1 MNIYKNFNNNYNNNN
16 DNNNNID
23 YNNNN
28 NNENN
33 NYNKFNN
40 YRTNLNINSYVPFY
54 PNKNKNFQN
63 SDNNHNNSQNYR
75 KTSFSTE
82 NYSNYS
88 DEALAKISPYLIKEQ
103 NGCRFIQ
110 EKVMSSSSFSNDL
123 LFPQLKSSLT
133 ELICDQFGNY
143 LFQVLLDVLTF
154 DNLSL
159 FLNLTHPNFYQI
171 CTSAHGTRVIQK
183 LIEKVSN
190 IPILLNK
197 FIYNICNENLK
208 EIIKAPYGNHIIQK
222 FLMTVHSGEYKN
234 GFIYQCVKD
243 NFLEITNSKHGVC
256 VVQKCIAEGD
266 EEQRTLLLNMIYK
279 NLDVIINDQ
288 FGNFLIQYII
298 TSNDL
303 NMNDMKDIIN
313 KISNNIIRYCQQKF
327 SANVLEKCF
336 ENSSKELRELLINV
350 IIDKDNKNI
359 IKLLMD
365 PYGNYVIQKALLV
378 QKGDLYYK
386 MLKII
391 ANNINEIK
399 KANFG
404 NKLIV
409 KLINKHKELG
419 DILAEMKNY

>member
-1 MNIYKNFNNNYNNNN
+1 
-16 DNNNNID
+16 
-23 YNNNN
+23 
-28 NNENN
+28 
-33 NYNKFNN
+33 
-40 YRTNLNINSYVPFY
+40 
-54 PNKNKNFQN
+54 
-63 SDNNHNNSQNYR
+63 
-75 KTSFSTE
+75 
-82 NYSNYS
+82 
-88 DEALAKISPYLIKEQ
+88 LAKISPFLIKEQ

-110 EKVMSSSSFSNDL
+110 EKVQSSSSFSNDL
-123 LFPQLKSSLT
+123 LFPQLKSSLS

-143 LFQVLLDVLTF
+143 LFQVLLDVLNF

-159 FLNLTHPNFYQI
+159 FLNLTQPNFYKI

-183 LIEKVSN
+183 LVEKVSN

-222 FLMTVHSGEYKN
+222 FLMTIKSGEYNN
-234 GFIYQCVKD
+234 GFIYQCVKE
-243 NFLEITNSKHGVC
+243 NFLEITNSKFGVC
-256 VVQKCIAEGD
+256 VVQKCLSEGN
-266 EEQRTLLLNMIYK
+266 ENQQKLLLNMIFK

-288 FGNFLIQYII
+288 YGNYLIQFIVTTNEI
-298 TSNDL
+298 NFDDI
-303 NMNDMKDIIN
+303 NFIIN
-313 KISNNIIRYCQQKF
+313 KISENIIKFCQQKF

-336 ENSSKELRELLINV
+336 ENSRKEIRELLLNS
-350 IIDKDNKNI
+350 IIEKDNKNI

-378 QKGDLYYK
+378 QKGELYYK

-391 ANNINEIK
+391 ANNTNEIK

-419 DILAEMKNY
+419 DILAERDESY